1 MNVISWFLLETS
13 VGNVMWH
20 ILLGFLAGML
30 LLPKGR
36 SKRDKILAA
45 FILGFIME
53 AITDGAHI
61 VNKDITHNLIFF
73 WQIPLA
79 LILIDYI
86 YDSRRRFMPLLLTI
100 FGINM
105 THIFSDAIL
114 EKDELAI
121 FYPLTSQWYTYR
133 SVVFGINATIL
144 GTLLFFTI
152 MLMLYLVSR
161 KLYSTSSSSSWP
173 HRKEMR
179 RYNLP
184 SFITTL
190 AFLIRAL

>member
-53 AITDGAHI
+53 AITDGAHL